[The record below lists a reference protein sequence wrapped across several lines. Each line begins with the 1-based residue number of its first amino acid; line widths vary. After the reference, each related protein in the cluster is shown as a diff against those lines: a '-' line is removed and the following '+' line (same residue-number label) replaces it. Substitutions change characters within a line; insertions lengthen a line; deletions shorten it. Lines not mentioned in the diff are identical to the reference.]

1 MRKGLMTALLF
12 TMAMAGPAV
21 AQNDDSQSTATTQD
35 SSDDNA
41 PLWNLLGLAG
51 VLGVMGLWRS
61 TDNDGYTEDTSE
73 FQ

>member
-1 MRKGLMTALLF
+1 MIANPLQPPR
-12 TMAMAGPAV
+12 
-21 AQNDDSQSTATTQD
+21 N

-51 VLGVMGLWRS
+51 VLEVVGLWRS
-61 TDNDGYTEDTSE
+61 SDNDGYTEDTSE

>member
-1 MRKGLMTALLF
+1 MRKRMMTALLF
-12 TMAMAGPAV
+12 TMVIAGPAA
-21 AQNDDSQSTATTQD
+21 AQRDESQTATTQD

-51 VLGVMGLWRS
+51 VLGVVGLWRS
-61 TDNDGYTEDTSE
+61 SDNDGYTEDTSE

>member
-1 MRKGLMTALLF
+1 MRKRMMTALLF
-12 TMAMAGPAV
+12 TMVIAGPAT
-21 AQNDDSQSTATTQD
+21 AQRDDSQTATTQD

-51 VLGVMGLWRS
+51 VLGVVGLWRS
-61 TDNDGYTEDTSE
+61 SDNDGYTEDTSE